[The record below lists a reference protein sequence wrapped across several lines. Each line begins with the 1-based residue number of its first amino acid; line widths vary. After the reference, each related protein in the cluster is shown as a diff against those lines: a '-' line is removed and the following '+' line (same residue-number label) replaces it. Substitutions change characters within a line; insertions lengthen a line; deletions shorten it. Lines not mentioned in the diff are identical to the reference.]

1 MPRMDKMAQR
11 KITAPVEAAELPDLT
26 AQQHEFVR
34 HLLAGKTGADAY
46 RAAYDVEGTS
56 PASVI
61 AQASRLRANVN
72 VSAWLAAGR
81 EAHLGTAVL
90 TRESHMA
97 ELERL
102 KEIALKTGN
111 VGAAVQ
117 AEQLRGKVAG
127 HQVDTVRDITPL
139 DVTQTLKDIATAS
152 PDLAAALAAQHGIEW
167 KADEHATKH

>member
-1 MPRMDKMAQR
+1 MPQR
-11 KITAPVEAAELPDLT
+11 LKTAPAVDAKELPDLT
-26 AQQHEFVR
+26 PQQMEFVR
-34 HLLAGKTGADAY
+34 QLLAGKTGADAY
-46 RAAYDVEGTS
+46 RAAYNTENML
-56 PASVI
+56 PATLI
-61 AQASRLRANVN
+61 AAASRLRANSN

-111 VGAAVQ
+111 IGAAVQ

-127 HQVDTVRDITPL
+127 HQVDRIQDVTPADPVDILRDIA
-139 DVTQTLKDIATAS
+139 ATA
-152 PDLAAALAAQHGIEW
+152 PEFAQQLAAQAGI
-167 KADEHATKH
+167 DLTSPTSTTRH

>member
-1 MPRMDKMAQR
+1 MAQR
-11 KITAPVEAAELPDLT
+11 LKTAPTEASELPDLT
-26 AQQHEFVR
+26 AQQQEFVR
-34 HLLAGKTGADAY
+34 HLLAGKTGVDAY
-46 RAAYDVEGTS
+46 RAAYDCSTMM
-56 PASVI
+56 AATII
-61 AQASRLRANVN
+61 AAASRLRAQSNI
-72 VSAWLAAGR
+72 SAWLAAGR

-127 HQVDTVRDITPL
+127 HQVDTVRDITSV
-139 DVTQTLKDIATAS
+139 DTVQTLKDIAQTS
-152 PDLAAALAAQHGIEW
+152 PDLAAALAAQHGIDW